1 MMRYLID
8 DNVASLD
15 MCEALKRVSVQRR
28 DKALRY
34 HSETQRRESV
44 AAYLLLCR
52 LLSEE
57 YGIEAYPTF
66 DEATN
71 GKPFLADYP
80 HIHFNLSHTR
90 GVADAPVGIDVE
102 RIRRYNDIL
111 ARRVLSEKEYGLL
124 CNAAEKNVEFIRMWT
139 MKESLLKL
147 TGEGIRRELSE
158 VDIHDGNYTFVTTID
173 YEKQYVCTVCE
184 RRKFRD

>member
-1 MMRYLID
+1 MR
-8 DNVASLD
+8 
-15 MCEALKRVSVQRR
+15 EALKRVSVQRR

-66 DEATN
+66 EEATN
-71 GKPFLADYP
+71 GKPFLAGYP

-90 GVADAPVGIDVE
+90 GVAACVVSDAPVGIDVE
-102 RIRRYNDIL
+102 RIRRYNDML

-124 CNAAEKNVEFIRMWT
+124 SNAAEKGVEFIRMWT

-147 TGEGIRRELSE
+147 TGEGIRRELNG
-158 VDIHDGNYTFVTTID
+158 VDIFDGAYAFLTSVD
-173 YEKQYVCTVCE
+173 REKQYVCTVCE
-184 RRKFRD
+184 RRNTEY